1 MPGNKPQKRRIP
13 PEEDQEEQPNNLD
26 ESDEEG
32 GVRVDGIYIPPPPRN
47 QCSSETT
54 GPRLLITSIH
64 NYFFKS
70 YANTQ
75 VLGPFH
81 KCFNAIVGPNGSG
94 KSNVI
99 DAMLFV
105 FGYRATKIRSK
116 KISVLLHNSEHYPNI
131 QSCTVTVHFALIVD
145 KPGDEYEIV
154 PGSEFQ
160 ISRTAHKDNSSY
172 YQLNGHRVQF
182 KEVARKLRLH
192 GVDLDHN
199 RFLILQGEV
208 EQIAMMKCKAQSE
221 HETGML
227 EYLEDIIGT
236 SRFKVPLVQLEERV
250 ELLAD
255 QRSEKLNRVKLVQR
269 ELDELKK
276 PMEEAVEF
284 LHLENS
290 ITLSKNIIFQW
301 HINEATEAVEKLE
314 EQKGEVAVAQKELI
328 DKLTEIH
335 NEKCTAEQSLKES
348 SKKYELLQ
356 KRSEKIKEA
365 FDVAN
370 NKDVQLQAEMTQI
383 NKTRKKNK
391 ELVVEEN
398 KKLAELQRIPEENRK
413 TIEECQSKEQQML
426 AKKEQLEAEKEKL
439 LASLRTVTQELQEE
453 KEQLQTELVDLNK
466 EVDETKSAFTLAES
480 ELNLCISNE
489 ENERK
494 KLENLKSTH
503 STIQQTIAERSAEIN
518 LLKKKLP
525 TTKKSLKES
534 TDTFNSAKEEEA
546 GLIGELRKHRASLAE
561 VKSSMQ
567 ATRSRGRVLD
577 SLMQQKREGK
587 CSGLFGRLGDL
598 GAINQKYDVAVSTAC
613 GPLDNIVVDTV
624 ATAQWCI
631 EFLKQHD
638 IGRATFIAL
647 EKQEHLRK
655 LANSSITTPENV
667 PRLFDLIQIK
677 DDRIKPAFYYALRD
691 TLVANDLEQASR
703 IAYGARRFRVV
714 TLAGQ
719 LIEMTGTMSGGGK
732 TVSRGRMGQSVLVSN
747 VNPQEVNRQE
757 QNIQN
762 MEERVRVLREKQ
774 LESENLMKIMQTEVQ
789 DMEIN
794 LQKYT
799 IEYESAKQQEPLVLK
814 QLKDQEIKS
823 KSTKADPATVKR
835 LTAVVNQKKA
845 LYDKASEAAKKIQ
858 VQVDRLTEEIKE
870 KTVGKMKVMD
880 KKLKDVTDTIDK
892 CKSEIT
898 RRNVG
903 IKTSERNAKKCTE
916 KIASMEQDI
925 QNAEVSLRN
934 MKAQREE
941 IEKDGQQLLNSIENI
956 TAELSDVE
964 QQCLEFKEI
973 VSKLSKKENQVKSD
987 KIEVDQ
993 KCKVFDK
1000 SINEHKGQIHG
1011 FRSGLAQLKL
1021 QDVPDQA
1028 PEELKTFTAEEL
1040 KQKDIQNLQRQ
1051 LNFNEEQLRSAKPNL
1066 KAIDEYKKK
1075 QLVFIERSNELVEL
1089 SQQKAKVKET
1099 LDNVRQRRKDE
1110 FITGYNIIRMKLKEM
1125 YQMITLGGDA
1135 DFEMVDTF
1143 DPFTEGIQFNV
1154 RPPKKSWKNISNL
1167 SGGEKTLSSLALV
1180 FALHYYKPSPLY
1192 VMDEID
1198 AALDFK
1204 NVSIVANYIKE
1215 RTKNAQFI
1223 IISLRSNMFELC
1235 DHLIGIYK
1243 TFSCTKTICIDPRK
1257 YDNSKEQNVITNLNQ
1272 CLENDT
1278 VTDRTNPD
1286 LLNSNRNC
1294 SEESDGSSTDNRT
1307 EGISNNSK
1315 SGGGSVIDTSLVS
1328 KSDSGSVIDTS
1339 LVENIEEQMDV
1350 DSDS

>member
-1 MPGNKPQKRRIP
+1 MPSNKAQKRKLP
-13 PEEDQEEQPNNLD
+13 QDDDEEDDPQNDGMD

-47 QCSSETT
+47 QCTLETA
-54 GPRLLITSIH
+54 GPRLMITSIH

-70 YANTQ
+70 YAKTQ

-105 FGYRATKIRSK
+105 FGYRASKIRSK

-131 QSCTVTVHFALIVD
+131 QSCTVTVHFALIID
-145 KPGDEYEIV
+145 KPGDDYEII

-182 KEVARKLRLH
+182 KEVARKLRSH

-208 EQIAMMKCKAQSE
+208 EQISMMKCKAQNE

-255 QRSEKLNRVKLVQR
+255 QRSEKLNRVKLVQK
-269 ELDELKK
+269 ELDELKV
-276 PMEEAVEF
+276 PMQEAVEF
-284 LHLENS
+284 LQLENS
-290 ITLSKNIIFQW
+290 IALSKNIIYQW
-301 HINEATEAVEKLE
+301 YIKEAVEAVEKLE
-314 EQKGEVAVAQKELI
+314 EEKGEVAGVQKELI
-328 DKLTEIH
+328 TKLTEIQ
-335 NEKCTAEQSLKES
+335 NEKSEADQHLRESAKKCDALK
-348 SKKYELLQ
+348 
-356 KRSEKIKEA
+356 KRSDKIKEA

-370 NKDVQLQAEMTQI
+370 NRDVQLQAEMTQL
-383 NKTRKKNK
+383 NKTRKKTK
-391 ELVVEEN
+391 ELLAEER
-398 KKLAELQRIPEENRK
+398 KKLIEFQKTPEENLK
-413 TIEECQSKEQQML
+413 TIEECKVKEQQL
-426 AKKEQLEAEKEKL
+426 LTKKESLDKEKEEL
-439 LASLRTVTQELQEE
+439 LASLRSATVELQEE
-453 KEQLQTELVDLNK
+453 KEELQTTLVDLK
-466 EVDETKSAFTLAES
+466 KVVDETKSTFTLAES

-489 ENERK
+489 ENEK
-494 KLENLKSTH
+494 NKLEGLKNTYSTL
-503 STIQQTIAERSAEIN
+503 QQTVTERSAQIN
-518 LLKKKLP
+518 SLKKKIPLA
-525 TTKKSLKES
+525 KKSLKEI
-534 TDTFNSAKEEEA
+534 TDDFNKAKAEEA
-546 GLIGELRKHRASLAE
+546 ELINQVRTHRGSLAE
-561 VKSSMQ
+561 MKSSMQ

-587 CSGLFGRLGDL
+587 CPGLFGRLGDL

-624 ATAQWCI
+624 STAQWCI
-631 EFLKQHD
+631 EFLKKHD
-638 IGRATFIAL
+638 IGRGTFIAL

-655 LANSSITTPENV
+655 AANSTIKTPENV

-703 IAYGARRFRVV
+703 IAYGAQRFRVV
-714 TLAGQ
+714 TLMGQ

-732 TVSRGRMGQSVLVSN
+732 TVSRGRMGQSVAVSTTNPEDVSRMEKNLHDMEENIRQLRQKQLDLEN
-747 VNPQEVNRQE
+747 VIKNAHSELQEMEVNF
-757 QNIQN
+757 
-762 MEERVRVLREKQ
+762 K
-774 LESENLMKIMQTEVQ
+774 
-789 DMEIN
+789 
-794 LQKYT
+794 KYT
-799 IEYESAKQQEPLVLK
+799 IEYESVKQQEPLILK

-823 KSTKADPATVKR
+823 KNTKADPAAVKK
-835 LTAVVNQKKA
+835 LTAIVNEKKNA
-845 LYDKASEAAKKIQ
+845 YEKANEAAKKIQ
-858 VQVDRLTEEIKE
+858 VKVDKLTEEIKE
-870 KTVGKMKVMD
+870 KTVGKMKAMD
-880 KKLKDVTDTIDK
+880 KKLKDVTDSIDK

-903 IKTSERNAKKCTE
+903 IKTAERNAIKSGE
-916 KIASMEQDI
+916 KIVSMEQDI
-925 QNAEVSLRN
+925 ENAENSLRS
-934 MKAQREE
+934 MKSDREE
-941 IEKDGQQLLNSIENI
+941 IENDAKQFLMSIESVAGEL
-956 TAELSDVE
+956 AEAE
-964 QQCLEFKEI
+964 QRCLGFKEA
-973 VSKLSKKENQVKSD
+973 VTALSKKENQVKSD

-993 KCKVFDK
+993 KCKVFDT
-1000 SINEHKGQIHG
+1000 SINERKGEIHG
-1011 FRSGLAQLKL
+1011 LRAREAVTALSKKENQVKSDKIEVDQKCKVFDTSINERKGEIHGLRA
-1021 QDVPDQA
+1021 
-1028 PEELKTFTAEEL
+1028 
-1040 KQKDIQNLQRQ
+1040 R
-1051 LNFNEEQLRSAKPNL
+1051 
-1066 KAIDEYKKK
+1066 EYKKK
-1075 QLVFIERSNELVEL
+1075 QLVFIERSNELDEL
-1089 SQQKAKVKET
+1089 SQQKAKIKET

-1135 DFEMVDTF
+1135 DFELVDTF

-1243 TFSCTKTICIDPRK
+1243 TFSCTKTVCIDPRK
-1257 YDNSKEQNVITNLNQ
+1257 YDYPKEQNITATANEPEQIDHETATIN
-1272 CLENDT
+1272 ENNT
-1278 VTDRTNPD
+1278 SRVSNHIRNSMEQSRVSNETN
-1286 LLNSNRNC
+1286 
-1294 SEESDGSSTDNRT
+1294 ESS
-1307 EGISNNSK
+1307 SNNSIECSNS
-1315 SGGGSVIDTSLVS
+1315 SG
-1328 KSDSGSVIDTS
+1328 SGSVIDSS
-1339 LVENIEEQMDV
+1339 LIENADEQMEV